1 MSDKIKL
8 SALRKITESI
18 IEAERKSAPA
28 ARRWY
33 EVIENE

>member
-1 MSDKIKL
+1 MTDERQKQNRAIKL
-8 SALRKITESI
+8 KIQG
-18 IEAERKSAPA
+18 PA